1 MTSTPVSLLE
11 RLRRP
16 HEQAAWERF
25 ARLYTPLLCHWAEGL
40 GVRGAE
46 VDDLVQDVFVV
57 LVQKLPEFRYDPT
70 RSFRAWLWTILA
82 NKLHDR
88 RRRHTVLDTA
98 GGAAADAAAGPDT
111 AETIDEAEY
120 RHYVMRRALELM
132 QAEFQPA
139 TWKAFWECAVNGRPA
154 AAVAAELGISENAVY
169 LAKGRVLRRL
179 REELSGLLD

>member
-16 HEQAAWERF
+16 DEQVAWERF
-25 ARLYTPLLCHWAEGL
+25 AKLYTPLLCHWAQRL
-40 GVRGAE
+40 GARGAE
-46 VDDLVQDVFVV
+46 VDDLVQDVFIV
-57 LVQKLPEFRYDPT
+57 LVQQLPNFRYDPT
-70 RSFRAWLWTILA
+70 KSFRAWLWTLLA

-88 RRRHTVLDTA
+88 RRRSTLRDGA
-98 GGAAADAAAGPDT
+98 GQLPDVAGPDT
-111 AETIDEAEY
+111 VDAVDEAEY
-120 RHYVMRRALELM
+120 RHYLMRRALELM

-139 TWKAFWECAVNGRPA
+139 TWKAFWECAISDRSA
-154 AAVAAELGISENAVY
+154 ADVAVELGLSENAVY